1 MVEFT
6 NDLIGCRA
14 QMKDIQSNQLI
25 ADTRINAYDSNKKMV
40 KISASDIH
48 SFGER
53 EVSLLVFSKN
63 ELFEYFGNLKR
74 VMIANEYEISL
85 YSGGK
90 KEDRKRKRYEIVA
103 EGKVEGIVVNEQK
116 IQLQKP
122 IAFTTRNISA
132 DGLLIETMAG
142 SFEKKNQIQVLIELG
157 DNRLQGN
164 YEVVRVQ
171 NQNLWTEEYGCRYI
185 VPEEK
190 V

>member
-25 ADTRINAYDSNKKMV
+25 ADTRINAYDSNKKIV

-103 EGKVEGIVVNEQK
+103 EGKVEGIVVNQQK

-132 DGLLIETMAG
+132 DGILIEAMAG

-171 NQNLWTEEYGCRYI
+171 NQSLWTEEYGCRYI